1 MSVVSVRHI
10 NVTLCGWRWQA
21 AKALPALPCGAR
33 LLLIGIARAA
43 STRHRLHGLLRRSSR
58 YLGSTP
64 ALTLQRTS
72 RAMASLLRHRLP
84 HLLRPVGRR
93 AFSASSRASVA
104 NDHVRI
110 VEVGPRDGLQNETTS
125 IPADTKIELV
135 RRLAGSGIE
144 TIEAGSF
151 VHPKWVPQ
159 MAASDQVLS
168 SILSNPP
175 KAQHNVTYQWLLP
188 NSKGLDNYFK
198 TMNAA
203 PSDSYPTPPQSPSP
217 QDSGP
222 ALNTSSQ
229 DPNEMPS
236 STSGVNAMSK
246 PRSSSQSPSGQTHE
260 VSIFMAATESFSQ
273 KNTNCSVQ
281 ESLERFAPLMTSCR
295 DAGYNVR
302 AYISV
307 ALGCPFEGPDVD
319 PHRVADIATTLL
331 EMGADEISVADT
343 TGMGTAP
350 RTRRLLQTLKEAG
363 IRSEDLALHFHD
375 TFGQALVNT
384 MVSLEHGVRT
394 FDSAVGGLGGCP
406 YSPGATGN
414 VATED
419 LVYTLHSLGAKTGID
434 LEEVSRIGDWIT
446 GEIGKA
452 NSSSAGKAT
461 LSRLRRESGA

>member
-1 MSVVSVRHI
+1 MSSAVFVDRRLSRCCTAANTSQPWADVSTSSSRSYSLS
-10 NVTLCGWRWQA
+10 LCH
-21 AKALPALPCGAR
+21 ALGTMTPLFRQRLAHHLRPAG
-33 LLLIGIARAA
+33 
-43 STRHRLHGLLRRSSR
+43 RRSFSI
-58 YLGSTP
+58 SP
-64 ALTLQRTS
+64 
-72 RAMASLLRHRLP
+72 RAY
-84 HLLRPVGRR
+84 
-93 AFSASSRASVA
+93 VA

-110 VEVGPRDGLQNETTS
+110 VEVGPRDGLQNEKTS
-125 IPADTKIELV
+125 IPVETKIELV
-135 RRLAGSGIE
+135 RRLAATGIE

-175 KAQHNVTYQWLLP
+175 QAPKAMTYQWLLP
-188 NSKGLDNYFK
+188 NVKGLDNYYK
-198 TMNAA
+198 TMNAS
-203 PSDSYPTPPQSPSP
+203 PMGSYPSPPPSRDSSPAP
-217 QDSGP
+217 
-222 ALNTSSQ
+222 NTSSQ
-229 DPNEMPS
+229 PS
-236 STSGVNAMSK
+236 PTSKIPA
-246 PRSSSQSPSGQTHE
+246 GQTHE
-260 VSIFMAATESFSQ
+260 VSIFMAATEAFSQ

-281 ESLERFAPLMTSCR
+281 ESLDRFAPLMSSCR
-295 DAGYNVR
+295 EAGYNVR

-319 PHRVADIATTLL
+319 PHRVADLAASLL

-350 RTRRLLQTLKEAG
+350 RTRKLLQTLKEAG

-384 MVSLEHGVRT
+384 IISLEHGVRT

-419 LVYTLHSLGAKTGID
+419 LVYTLHSLGARTGID
-434 LEEVSRIGDWIT
+434 LDEVSRIGEWIT

-461 LSRLRRESGA
+461 LSRLRRKG